1 MERKKNKQQ
10 KFHIRKGDTVK
21 VIAGNSKGKSGKVLE
36 MFGEKQ
42 RALVEGVNIVTK
54 HKKPSATSPEGGIDK
69 VEAPIH
75 ISNLMLVD
83 PATGEATKTGRKAD
97 DKGKLQ
103 RFSKKTGEVINN
115 G

>member
-21 VIAGNSKGKSGKVLE
+21 VIAGNAKGKTGKVLE
-36 MFGEKQ
+36 MFGEKD
-42 RALVEGVNIVTK
+42 RALVEGANVVTK
-54 HKKPSATSPEGGIDK
+54 HKKPSANSPQGGIDK

-83 PATGEATKTGRKAD
+83 PKTGDATRTGRKQEN
-97 DKGKLQ
+97 KGWV
-103 RFSKKTGEVINN
+103 RVSKKSNEVIN
-115 G
+115 